1 MTEETAPSASAA
13 ALELAATSAAE
24 SAPPLLPAAAPI
36 PLAGPSAPATTS
48 EASQK
53 KTISVKID
61 PKQGRLSFGKPGEG
75 WKIARPPSPS
85 PQVED
90 ASVQVEGSGVGGGQ
104 GKSKKASVKGG
115 KIKTVSK
122 GLGTSSGTAKKG
134 KGKVVD
140 FEQEEIK
147 ALKSASKAVTGAEKG
162 TLPPIVFNLTLAL
175 DSDSPTLCLYQY
187 QRRVRKC
194 RARREVEQLPTR
206 RHRVR
211 FDATLESRSRT
222 SPDFTAILAF
232 VCFSAPSE
240 VLEVASVSTSPDPD
254 ASGTATAGP
263 SKPRSNPPPKCATA
277 KSKRKT
283 VTVHLSSGS
292 ETEGGS
298 ITSKAGLSSLS
309 IIIDDDDDEDD
320 DDSPR
325 PLSSPVAKPKKTA
338 HPFFGGAVSSSGN
351 KRPKLTSKL
360 GASAE
365 LAIDVEAEDAAA
377 RPPASSW
384 YVSRLGKASTAKASP
399 TTPQDARWP
408 TREETLLAQYAH
420 LPSASGSALVP
431 QEAKRAKLET
441 LARADRFWHRP
452 LPSAPVAS
460 SSRQPPL
467 PLLQPVIPVH
477 LAHHPAF
484 DKLLRASPSHSSDL
498 WADRFRPL
506 AAGEVLGNET
516 EASYLRDWLVA
527 VQVKV
532 AGVEEK
538 DKRKAAKRQIVRKV
552 DKSQRKKKK
561 VSRKDDWIVEDDDF
575 GYEDEADPIQSD
587 TDSSDEDTIA
597 NLKRATSPQAPLSP
611 SKLSHH
617 LTTQTR
623 PDESDGL
630 GSSRAGFYPPLVKSS
645 LSNCILL
652 VGPSGSGKT
661 AAIYACANELGWE
674 IFEVYPG
681 LRRSGVALTEMV
693 GEVGRNHLVGR
704 GGTGGGAAGASVQS
718 VPDKKASLA
727 GFFKKPVKDTDFGFM
742 QKTEPLGGV
751 DRASSSSVYQSGG
764 GGETIRQSCILLEEV
779 DILFQEDKGFWP
791 AVVTLVS
798 QSRRPVI
805 LTCNGEPLCLLD
817 LSRCPLLTLSVAR
830 SQTSAPSPS
839 TTFLFRLRWSFFHL
853 RPTSSP
859 RISSSSLT
867 LEDSMFRRRLSIIS
881 FARWPITPSRQVYL
895 NCPVT
900 LHPLN
905 HPTRPI
911 FAERLTTSKPSEARA
926 RPAQRPVRWTSL
938 PNGTGMSGSR
948 RSRIGLGPFHLPQ
961 RLVRTTLWPP
971 PNETRTRTCCSLS
984 PISIQSRSSTP
995 PSTGETRP
1003 PAQSSIRISTHRRT
1017 TSSLTTPTCTSQRQ
1031 TLSVSICQSTDT
1043 DVRSRSWRWVSRARS
1058 MTRIRCPCRPAALRI

>member
-13 ALELAATSAAE
+13 VLESAATSAAE

-36 PLAGPSAPATTS
+36 PLAGPLAPATTS
-48 EASQK
+48 EAPK
-53 KTISVKID
+53 KRINSVKID

-75 WKIARPPSPS
+75 WKIARPTSPS

-104 GKSKKASVKGG
+104 GKPKKASIKGG
-115 KIKTVSK
+115 KIKTVPK
-122 GLGTSSGTAKKG
+122 GLDTSAGTPKKG
-134 KGKVVD
+134 KGRVVD

-147 ALKSASKAVTGAEKG
+147 ALMSARKAVTGAEKG

-175 DSDSPTLCLYQY
+175 GFDSPALCLYQY
-187 QRRVRKC
+187 QKRVRKC
-194 RARREVEQLPTR
+194 RASREVEQLPTR

-222 SPDFTAILAF
+222 SPDFTAILPF

-240 VLEVASVSTSPDPD
+240 VLEVASVSSSPDPD

-263 SKPRSNPPPKCATA
+263 SKPRSNLPSKSAIV

-292 ETEGGS
+292 ETEGGGV
-298 ITSKAGLSSLS
+298 TSKAGLSSLS
-309 IIIDDDDDEDD
+309 IIIDDDDDP
-320 DDSPR
+320 PR

-384 YVSRLGKASTAKASP
+384 YVSRLGQASSAKASS

-420 LPSASGSALVP
+420 LPSASGSALVS

-441 LARADRFWHRP
+441 LARADRFYHRP
-452 LPSAPVAS
+452 LPSVTSAPVAS

-467 PLLQPVIPVH
+467 HLLQPVIPEH

-484 DKLLRASPSHSSDL
+484 DKLLRTSPSHSSDL

-516 EASYLRDWLVA
+516 EATYLRDWLVA

-561 VSRKDDWIVEDDDF
+561 VSRKDDWIVDDDDF
-575 GYEDEADPIQSD
+575 GYEDEADPIQFD
-587 TDSSDEDTIA
+587 TNSSDEDTIA
-597 NLKRATSPQAPLSP
+597 NLKRATFPQPPLTP

-617 LTTQTR
+617 LTTRTR

-630 GSSRAGFYPPLVKSS
+630 GCSRAGSYPPLVKSS
-645 LSNCILL
+645 LSSCILL

-704 GGTGGGAAGASVQS
+704 GGTGGGAAGALVQS
-718 VPDKKASLA
+718 APDKKASLA

-742 QKTEPLGGV
+742 QKTEPLDGV
-751 DRASSSSVYQSGG
+751 DRASSSSVHQSGG

-805 LTCNGEPLCLLD
+805 LTCNGEPLWLLD
-817 LSRCPLLTLSVAR
+817 LSHCLLLTLSVAR
-830 SQTSAPSPS
+830 SQTSASSPS

-859 RISSSSLT
+859 RILSSLLT
-867 LEDSMFRRRLSIIS
+867 LEDSTFRRRLSIIS
-881 FARWPITPSRQVYL
+881 FARWPTTPSRQVYL

-905 HPTRPI
+905 HPTRPT
-911 FAERLTTSKPSEARA
+911 FAERSTTSKPSEARA
-926 RPAQRPVRWTSL
+926 RPAQRPVCRTSL

-961 RLVRTTLWPP
+961 RPARTTLCPP
-971 PNETRTRTCCSLS
+971 PNETRTRSCCSLS

-1017 TSSLTTPTCTSQRQ
+1017 TSSSTTPTCTSQRQ

-1058 MTRIRCPCRPAALRI
+1058 TTRIR